1 MRNFMKMMK
10 IQGKRKRKV
19 DLFVHNFLI
28 SLIVLQIVYTENDMS
43 HRFIRFTV
51 EEKDHDSFK
60 LKLDEYIK
68 DMYSM
73 ETGLQFHKLQ
83 DDTVLVEEVNGF
95 GKMISPTQKKNTKS
109 HTLLFVCDLKRNTPS
124 PSNSPSKLSS
134 NLRLSSTLIGEMYL
148 LKENDI
154 LRDEYQK
161 SLGNWILSF
170 IERFSGTVN
179 TMKFFELRPQI
190 YG

>member
-1 MRNFMKMMK
+1 
-10 IQGKRKRKV
+10 
-19 DLFVHNFLI
+19 
-28 SLIVLQIVYTENDMS
+28 MS

-51 EEKDHDSFK
+51 EEKDYNSFK

-68 DMYSM
+68 DIYSM

-95 GKMISPTQKKNTKS
+95 GKMISPTHKKNTKS
-109 HTLLFVCDLKRNTPS
+109 HTLMFVCDLKRNIPGPS
-124 PSNSPSKLSS
+124 SSPSKLSS
-134 NLRLSSTLIGEMYL
+134 NLKISSTLVGEMYL

-154 LRDEYQK
+154 LKDDYQK
-161 SLGNWILSF
+161 TLGQWMLSF
-170 IERFSGTVN
+170 IERFSGTIDI
-179 TMKFFELRPQI
+179 MRFFELRPQI